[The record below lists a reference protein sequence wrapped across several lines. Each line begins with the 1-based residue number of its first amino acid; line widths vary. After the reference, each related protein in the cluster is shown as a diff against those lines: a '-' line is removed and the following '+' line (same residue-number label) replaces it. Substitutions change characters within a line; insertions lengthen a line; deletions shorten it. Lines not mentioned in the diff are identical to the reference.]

1 MLWLPAVFIPVGLGI
16 FGACL
21 QHHYSPVLLA
31 FASFLVGTGAFASV
45 PITVT
50 YAIECFTHYPAE
62 AGIMMNFYRLS
73 FGTTTSYFINPWVKA
88 VGVNWAFGMSAF
100 FVMASFGLVVI
111 LMFKGQSIRQIQFAR
126 ISSSEAGTR
135 LLNVE
140 IRNKDSNS

>member
-1 MLWLPAVFIPVGLGI
+1 MLWLPAVFIPVGLGL

-62 AGIMMNFYRLS
+62 AGIIMNFYRLS
-73 FGTTTSYFINPWVKA
+73 FGTTTSYFITPWVAA
-88 VGVNWAFGMSAF
+88 VGVNWAFGMAAF
-100 FVMASFGLVVI
+100 FVVGSFALVI
-111 LMFKGQSIRQIQFAR
+111 LLMIKGESIRQIQFAR
-126 ISSSEAGTR
+126 VSSSESGTK
-135 LLNVE
+135 LLNVDSHG
-140 IRNKDSNS
+140 RDLKD